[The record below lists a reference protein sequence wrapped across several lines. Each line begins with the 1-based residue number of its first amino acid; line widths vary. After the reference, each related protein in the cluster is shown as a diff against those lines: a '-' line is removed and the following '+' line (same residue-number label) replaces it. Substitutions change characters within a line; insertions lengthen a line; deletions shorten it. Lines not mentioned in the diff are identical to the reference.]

1 MSQSAKKV
9 VRLKTERELE
19 RETRE
24 IERALDANPRV
35 RQMRVVERLK
45 DVARE
50 VSVIYWA
57 CAGLR
62 EAISDGDELGGIE
75 RLAHRIQGELEA
87 IAEEVGS

>member
-1 MSQSAKKV
+1 
-9 VRLKTERELE
+9 
-19 RETRE
+19 
-24 IERALDANPRV
+24 
-35 RQMRVVERLK
+35 MRVVERLQ

-62 EAISDGDELGGIE
+62 ETIGDGHELDGLE

-87 IAEEVGS
+87 IAEEVQSCE

>member
-1 MSQSAKKV
+1 
-9 VRLKTERELE
+9 
-19 RETRE
+19 
-24 IERALDANPRV
+24 
-35 RQMRVVERLK
+35 MRVVERLK